1 MIELVVRL
9 LKPVF
14 VPLLKLELK
23 PPHLPEGSA
32 LVRHLKPSESWLTYR
47 YLQALFGLL
56 GQVVGA
62 GVLVVFLLTQGGD
75 WGLAGAVLAVL
86 VEAAI
91 VGFALVTV
99 RVDYELRHYLIG
111 DRSLRVS
118 QGAVTRKE
126 VTLSYANVQNLE
138 VSQGPLERV
147 FGFKGLMVT
156 TAGGDV
162 ATPGQQG
169 ESLHQVHLVGLT
181 NAEEVR
187 SLILGMLQQHKDSG
201 LGEAARQEG
210 AMSLQALVEVRDAAR
225 ALAEAARG

>member
-1 MIELVVRL
+1 VIELIVGL
-9 LKPVF
+9 LKPLF
-14 VPLLKLELK
+14 VPLLKLKLE
-23 PPHLPEGSA
+23 PPHLPEGTE

-62 GVLVVFLLTQGGD
+62 GVLVVVLVTQGHE
-75 WGLAGAVLAVL
+75 WGAAGAVAVAL
-86 VEAAI
+86 VEAVI

-99 RVDYELRHYLIG
+99 RVDYELRHYLVG

-118 QGAVTRKE
+118 FGAFTRKE

-156 TAGGDV
+156 TAGGDAAV
-162 ATPGQQG
+162 PGQQG

-187 SLILGMLQQHKDSG
+187 ALILGMLQQHKDSG
-201 LGEAARQEG
+201 LGEVTRHEAG
-210 AMSLQALVEVRDAAR
+210 VNVAMLVEIRDAAR